1 MKKQKNRNRMEKEME
16 NESVLTNSQRAE
28 VLVHALPYIQQYNNK
43 IVVVKYG
50 GNAMINEDL
59 KNAVMSDIVLLNLIG
74 MKVVLVHGGGPE
86 ITETLNAVG
95 KKTEFVNGLR
105 VTDAETANIAM
116 MVLAGKI
123 NKSLVNLLNKFGS
136 KALGLCGL
144 DSQMIRAEKLD
155 EKLGFVGK
163 ITHINEDPI
172 LDVLN
177 MGYIPVI
184 ATVGYDDEGN
194 VYNINADTAAARIAG
209 KLRAEALISMTDI
222 DGILRDKDDPSSLIH
237 QINASEAPQL
247 MREGIVSG
255 GMIPKVECC
264 IEAIRRGVKKVFII
278 NGKIPHSILIE
289 TMTDE
294 GIGTMFV

>member
-1 MKKQKNRNRMEKEME
+1 MG

-123 NKSLVNLLNKFGS
+123 NKSLVNLLNKFGA

-184 ATVGYDDEGN
+184 ATVGYDDDGN

-247 MREGIVSG
+247 MREGIVLG

>member
-1 MKKQKNRNRMEKEME
+1 MENEME